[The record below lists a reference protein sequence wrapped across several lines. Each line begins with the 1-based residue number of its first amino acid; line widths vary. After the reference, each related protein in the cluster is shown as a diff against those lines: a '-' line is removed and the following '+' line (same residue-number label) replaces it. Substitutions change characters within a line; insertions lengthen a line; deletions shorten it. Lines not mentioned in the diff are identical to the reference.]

1 MQPICE
7 LIPSLFQPGVEQ
19 MGPQTAPVKPPRYKF
34 HERSVILRCDSS
46 DTATVRWSAHN
57 AGCIRVEKQA
67 ESILLSE
74 TSMLRVISLNN
85 LG

>member
-34 HERSVILRCDSS
+34 HERSVILRCESS
-46 DTATVRWSAHN
+46 ECSQRRMHLSRKAGRVYSLVRDKHAKSYLT
-57 AGCIRVEKQA
+57 E
-67 ESILLSE
+67 
-74 TSMLRVISLNN
+74 
-85 LG
+85 